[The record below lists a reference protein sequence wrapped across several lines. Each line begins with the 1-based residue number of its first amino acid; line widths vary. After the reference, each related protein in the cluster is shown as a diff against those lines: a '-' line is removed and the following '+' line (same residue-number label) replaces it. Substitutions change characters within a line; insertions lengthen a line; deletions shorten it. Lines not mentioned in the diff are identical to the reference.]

1 MEKPVPSSPSLATFD
16 SCPNSYSVNDAHEFI
31 LKKCAFLF
39 LLVARNLVRF
49 SEHAVLVI
57 PPAIFS
63 AVGCDVAL
71 TLLISTGG
79 GRKKE
84 GRSEQKE
91 GDPEFSEQKKSAPL
105 YTTCTEE
112 EEDKRWGLHR
122 QHVFLPVIHLSPRF
136 IAQRGFM
143 ASEDVVGKSTGESAV
158 TTIVNLAEEAKL
170 AREGVKAPGYAV
182 VSICKSL
189 VAGGVAGG
197 VKNTGLAT
205 ALAAYLDPLLLF
217 LGVEPRRPELV
228 EPAPRA
234 PGSGARRRKARETWM
249 DRVATTCA
257 MASTSQNYRHIRRAR
272 DLSLISAC
280 DRMYETW
287 SDAF

>member
-1 MEKPVPSSPSLATFD
+1 MLSADMDD
-16 SCPNSYSVNDAHEFI
+16 SGGLGTQNAH
-31 LKKCAFLF
+31 
-39 LLVARNLVRF
+39 RNLHFEPRRPADDI
-49 SEHAVLVI
+49 ELGTPLMLVI

-136 IAQRGFM
+136 IAQRVSSVRRCLTQQWRARTLLTGRRKWNPSPARLALHRLVPTRNQTSRATTPF
-143 ASEDVVGKSTGESAV
+143 DVFFFLKV
-158 TTIVNLAEEAKL
+158 TFFVSLW
-170 AREGVKAPGYAV
+170 V
-182 VSICKSL
+182 VSFSCHRLPPDTRS
-189 VAGGVAGG
+189 
-197 VKNTGLAT
+197 
-205 ALAAYLDPLLLF
+205 
-217 LGVEPRRPELV
+217 
-228 EPAPRA
+228 
-234 PGSGARRRKARETWM
+234 
-249 DRVATTCA
+249 
-257 MASTSQNYRHIRRAR
+257 
-272 DLSLISAC
+272 
-280 DRMYETW
+280 
-287 SDAF
+287 